1 MWELGNLRTKEV
13 RRLCLSIR
21 EVLEM
26 KNMAYMGA
34 MRRSFRILFR
44 KRHPGEPMPL
54 APLRAI
60 SYASA
65 GGAFSSIS
73 VANQLPASALMKIG
87 YEKGCNNVY
96 TNKVVL
102 LDETHNLCR
111 TQTKFAQQLQRLRG
125 LLTGAKQHVLVA
137 FTGTPILSH
146 ACEGRQLL
154 DIVKGNAASAL
165 DEGFLSSFTSRPRAL
180 FPAMLPAGVPDALL
194 TKPLLQQLVKQVQLR
209 GESLKVYD
217 AKRQLGVESHR
228 LRTYCNM
235 SCYYASFH
243 DGKNGSKAR
252 IMANVQDLCP
262 KLYAIAEDV
271 ATCNEKTIVM
281 VGRPGGYTVLLEVLR
296 RLALE
301 SEPPFAVATM
311 EELSEFNHATN
322 LRGER
327 YRVLVADAAQCS
339 EGVSFLAVRQVL
351 LAEVPLLHSMF
362 VQQCGRAVRMYS
374 HSALP
379 HEEQT
384 VTVRLY
390 SAVLPQW
397 MGSPLGCLAYRA
409 QRQSLTGAD
418 MEARARLL
426 LVHFLRAG
434 ISSFEELKTRLDG
447 HCKDLLGA
455 SLSSDAIADFL
466 ESNGLWEDARLVRG
480 KKASAKS
487 RGGSGG
493 TSASTNSTS
502 DTSGLPKLRGL
513 AQVLQN
519 VLVAPSIEVAAASY
533 VAQTADEQALQQLG
547 EHAAQV
553 VPALVSLRSAAVD
566 RELFEALD
574 VHGQPAIENAGQA
587 ENTAELDE
595 AIVVEGNQEIGTMEA
610 TTDEPEEEPAKSL
623 SKTIETNV
631 AAAETRGEGAD
642 ATASIANMEV
652 RETVGD
658 SHEASLTAGGTE
670 AATTATNEREM
681 HETTAVEPSQQSA
694 EVGIHMHAAPKRGL
708 SDVAADG
715 TRRVRLRTKTKQ
727 QRGFS

>member
-1 MWELGNLRTKEV
+1 MQQISEV
-13 RRLCLSIR
+13 R
-21 EVLEM
+21 
-26 KNMAYMGA
+26 GT
-34 MRRSFRILFR
+34 
-44 KRHPGEPMPL
+44 
-54 APLRAI
+54 
-60 SYASA
+60 AS
-65 GGAFSSIS
+65 
-73 VANQLPASALMKIG
+73 
-87 YEKGCNNVY
+87 
-96 TNKVVL
+96 
-102 LDETHNLCR
+102 
-111 TQTKFAQQLQRLRG
+111 
-125 LLTGAKQHVLVA
+125 
-137 FTGTPILSH
+137 LSH
-146 ACEGRQLL
+146 
-154 DIVKGNAASAL
+154 
-165 DEGFLSSFTSRPRAL
+165 
-180 FPAMLPAGVPDALL
+180 
-194 TKPLLQQLVKQVQLR
+194 
-209 GESLKVYD
+209 
-217 AKRQLGVESHR
+217 
-228 LRTYCNM
+228 
-235 SCYYASFH
+235 
-243 DGKNGSKAR
+243 
-252 IMANVQDLCP
+252 
-262 KLYAIAEDV
+262 
-271 ATCNEKTIVM
+271 
-281 VGRPGGYTVLLEVLR
+281 
-296 RLALE
+296 
-301 SEPPFAVATM
+301 
-311 EELSEFNHATN
+311 
-322 LRGER
+322 
-327 YRVLVADAAQCS
+327 AAQCS

-610 TTDEPEEEPAKSL
+610 TTDEPEEEPAISL